1 MKKLILLLIFIVF
14 KSCVTIRFPQSVK
27 IDITIPETLDA
38 EKIEILVD
46 TLRSGKYEGTLEFNI
61 GRKKDKSFDKSLN

>member
-1 MKKLILLLIFIVF
+1 MKKLILISLFILIN
-14 KSCVTIRFPQSVK
+14 SCVTIRFPQSVK

-46 TLRSGKYEGTLEFNI
+46 TLLSGKYEGTLEFNI
-61 GRKKDKSFDKSLN
+61 GRKKHKSFDKTMK